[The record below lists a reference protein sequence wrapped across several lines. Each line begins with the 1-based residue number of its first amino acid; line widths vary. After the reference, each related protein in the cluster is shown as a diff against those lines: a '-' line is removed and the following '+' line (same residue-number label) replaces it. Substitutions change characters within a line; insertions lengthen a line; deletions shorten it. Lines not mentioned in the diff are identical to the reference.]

1 MALQVHSTVAANAAV
16 GALLKFVQNK
26 GAVQGPCDCTYYQ
39 NKIIKL
45 EEKIQKLDPSTPQQK
60 KYKQY
65 LKDLGKSDEEIDANI
80 EDLKDFF
87 KQTFSQEAEVLQ
99 ISKLKGKK
107 PELDINMKIIIAPL
121 IYSYYLTSTRSI
133 SDETFDKLKKFSPTK
148 SDTLLGIRNQQKLI
162 EPLYPEPIKTIK
174 GNKEE
179 LTEELTKKLKEIGI
193 PDSNIDDW
201 LNLILPF
208 KSTPFY
214 IDYLKSQN
222 LKKAQIKGV
231 IEKKYKDAKEKYEK
245 LKNIIETAKRTNKE
259 TIIFTEEFKNTDI
272 YKNQNNKK
280 LLDPFITGITAEIE
294 EDIRLERSKLDRAKK
309 KLSEEEIEKKINT
322 LKKTKLKEYSS
333 REEQKILKYKVKS
346 KEQIEKEIKT
356 EEDKINL
363 NPYEQPDRIHWQY
376 FEKEILLPAAE
387 SKKGGS
393 RINKTRK
400 IKRT

>member
-1 MALQVHSTVAANAAV
+1 M
-16 GALLKFVQNK
+16 
-26 GAVQGPCDCTYYQ
+26 
-39 NKIIKL
+39 

-65 LKDLGKSDEEIDANI
+65 LKDLGNSDEQIDANI

-148 SDTLLGIRNQQKLI
+148 SDTLLGIRKQQKLI
-162 EPLYPEPIKTIK
+162 ELLYDNTEFIKTIK
-174 GNKEE
+174 GNKEGNKDE
-179 LTEELTKKLKEIGI
+179 LTNKLKEIGI
-193 PDSNIDDW
+193 PDSNINNW

-214 IDYLKSQN
+214 INYSESQKD
-222 LKKAQIKGV
+222 KKGQIKGT
-231 IEKKYKDAKEKYEK
+231 IEKKYKDEKEKYEK

-272 YKNQNNKK
+272 YINQNDKK

-294 EDIRLERSKLDRAKK
+294 EDIRLERSKLNRAKK
-309 KLSEEEIEKKINT
+309 KLSEEEIENEINT

-333 REEQKILKYKVKS
+333 KEEQKILKYKVNS

-356 EEDKINL
+356 EEDKIIL
-363 NPYEQPDRIHWQY
+363 NPGEQPDRIHWQY

-400 IKRT
+400 IKRI

>member
-26 GAVQGPCDCTYYQ
+26 GAVQGPCDCKYYE

-65 LKDLGKSDEEIDANI
+65 LKEDLKKSDEEIDANI

-99 ISKLKGKK
+99 ISKLKGKM

-162 EPLYPEPIKTIK
+162 EPLYDNTEFIKTIK

-179 LTEELTKKLKEIGI
+179 LTKKLKEIGI
-193 PDSNIDDW
+193 LDSNINDW

-208 KSTPFY
+208 KSTPYY
-214 IDYLKSQN
+214 IKYSESQ
-222 LKKAQIKGV
+222 KVKQGQIRGT
-231 IEKKYKDAKEKYEK
+231 IEKKYKDEKEKYEK
-245 LKNIIETAKRTNKE
+245 LKNIIKTAKSKNAN
-259 TIIFTEEFKNTDI
+259 TIIFTEEFKKTDI
-272 YKNQNNKK
+272 YINQNDKK
-280 LLDPFITGITAEIE
+280 QLDPFITGIAEEIE
-294 EDIRLERSKLDRAKK
+294 EDIRLERIKLNRKK
-309 KLSEEEIEKKINT
+309 KLSKDDKETQINT
-322 LKKTKLKEYSS
+322 LRKEKLKEYSS
-333 REEQKILKYKVKS
+333 REEQKILNYKEKS
-346 KEQIEKEIKT
+346 EKQIEEEIKKN
-356 EEDKINL
+356 ENAIRL
-363 NPYEQPDRIHWQY
+363 NPDEQPDRIHWQY

>member
-65 LKDLGKSDEEIDANI
+65 LKDLGNSDEQIDANI

-87 KQTFSQEAEVLQ
+87 KQTFSQEPEQQQ
-99 ISKLKGKK
+99 ISKLKGKMPK
-107 PELDINMKIIIAPL
+107 LDINMKIIIAPL

-133 SDETFDKLKKFSPTK
+133 SDETFDKLKQFSPTK
-148 SDTLLGIRNQQKLI
+148 SDILSKIRNQQKLI

-174 GNKEE
+174 GDK
-179 LTEELTKKLKEIGI
+179 EELTKKLKEIGI
-193 PDSNIDDW
+193 PDINIDDW
-201 LNLILPF
+201 LNLILLF
-208 KSTPFY
+208 KNTPFY
-214 IDYLKSQN
+214 IKYSESQ
-222 LKKAQIKGV
+222 KVKQGQIRGI
-231 IEKKYKDAKEKYEK
+231 IEKKYKDEKEKYEK
-245 LKNIIETAKRTNKE
+245 LKNIITAAKSKNANS
-259 TIIFTEEFKNTDI
+259 IIFTEEFKNTDI

-280 LLDPFITGITAEIE
+280 LLDPFITGIAEEIE
-294 EDIRLERSKLDRAKK
+294 KDIRLERIILNRKK
-309 KLSEEEIEKKINT
+309 KLSEDDKEKQINT
-322 LKKTKLKEYSS
+322 LKEKRLKEYSS
-333 REEQKILKYKVKS
+333 REEQKILKYKVKL
-346 KEQIEKEIKT
+346 KEQIDEEIKKN
-356 EEDKINL
+356 EDAIKL
-363 NPYEQPDRIHWQY
+363 NPDEQPDRIHWQY

-400 IKRT
+400 IKRI

>member
-39 NKIIKL
+39 NKITKL

-65 LKDLGKSDEEIDANI
+65 LKDLGNSDEKIDVNI

-87 KQTFSQEAEVLQ
+87 KQTFSQEKESQQ
-99 ISKLKGKK
+99 ISKLKGKM

-133 SDETFDKLKKFSPTK
+133 SDETFDKLKQFSPTK
-148 SDTLLGIRNQQKLI
+148 PDILSKIRNQQKLI
-162 EPLYPEPIKTIK
+162 EPLYNDTEFIKTIK
-174 GNKEE
+174 NDNEK
-179 LTEELTKKLKEIGI
+179 LTKKLKEIDI
-193 PDSNIDDW
+193 PDININDW

-214 IDYLKSQN
+214 IKYSESQKD
-222 LKKAQIKGV
+222 KKGQIRGV
-231 IEKKYKDAKEKYEK
+231 IENKYKDEKEKYEK
-245 LKNIIETAKRTNKE
+245 LKNIIETAKTANKE
-259 TIIFTEEFKNTDI
+259 TIIFTEEFKKTE
-272 YKNQNNKK
+272 KNQNDTK
-280 LLDPFITGITAEIE
+280 LLDPFITGIATEIE
-294 EDIRLERSKLDRAKK
+294 EDIRLERIKLDRAKK
-309 KLSEEEIEKKINT
+309 KLSEEDKEKQINT
-322 LKKTKLKEYSS
+322 LREVKLKEYSS
-333 REEQKILKYKVKS
+333 REEQKILKYTEKS
-346 KEQIEKEIKT
+346 KKQIDEEIKKI
-356 EEDKINL
+356 EDAVKL
-363 NPYEQPDRIHWQY
+363 NPDEQPDRIHWQY
-376 FEKEILLPAAE
+376 FEKEILLPAE

-400 IKRT
+400 IKHI

>member
-65 LKDLGKSDEEIDANI
+65 LKDLGNSDEKIDVNI

-87 KQTFSQEAEVLQ
+87 KQTFSQEKESQQ
-99 ISKLKGKK
+99 ISKLKGKM

-133 SDETFDKLKKFSPTK
+133 SDETFDKLKQFSPTK
-148 SDTLLGIRNQQKLI
+148 PDILSKIRNQQKLI

-174 GNKEE
+174 GDK
-179 LTEELTKKLKEIGI
+179 EELTKKLKEIGI
-193 PDSNIDDW
+193 PDININDW

-214 IDYLKSQN
+214 IKYSESQKD
-222 LKKAQIKGV
+222 KKGQIRSD
-231 IEKKYKDAKEKYEK
+231 IEKKYKDEKEKYEK
-245 LKNIIETAKRTNKE
+245 LKNIIKTAKTANKE
-259 TIIFTEEFKNTDI
+259 TIIFTEEFKKTE
-272 YKNQNNKK
+272 KNQNDKK
-280 LLDPFITGITAEIE
+280 LLDPFITGITADIE
-294 EDIRLERSKLDRAKK
+294 EDIRLERIKLDRAKK
-309 KLSEEEIEKKINT
+309 N
-322 LKKTKLKEYSS
+322 
-333 REEQKILKYKVKS
+333 
-346 KEQIEKEIKT
+346 
-356 EEDKINL
+356 
-363 NPYEQPDRIHWQY
+363 
-376 FEKEILLPAAE
+376 
-387 SKKGGS
+387 
-393 RINKTRK
+393 
-400 IKRT
+400 